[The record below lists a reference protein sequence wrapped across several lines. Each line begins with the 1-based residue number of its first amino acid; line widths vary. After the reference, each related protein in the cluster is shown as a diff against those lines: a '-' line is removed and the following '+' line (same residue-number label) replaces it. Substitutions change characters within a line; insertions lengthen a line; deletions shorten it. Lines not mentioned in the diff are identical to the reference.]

1 MRFGIYG
8 LPTHISAEME
18 GKMDIRYR
26 DRSLRLGLIFHFHPP
41 ERRGGIQSLVGHALA
56 LAISFLPPKDARLT
70 EWFFPAHHYSI
81 PISI

>member
-18 GKMDIRYR
+18 GKMDIRYQ

-41 ERRGGIQSLVGHALA
+41 ERRGGIQSSVGHALA
-56 LAISFLPPKDARLT
+56 LAISYHPPNDARLT
-70 EWFFPAHHYSI
+70 ERFLPAHHYSI